1 MNVIK
6 VKKTYG
12 KQKTVPTTIV
22 LPRKSINNNDTL
34 EDSYWNKDDT
44 FDRLLFENKL
54 ASCTICSINY

>member
-12 KQKTVPTTIV
+12 KQKTAPTTIV
-22 LPRKSINNNDTL
+22 LPRKSMNNDTL

-44 FDRLLFENKL
+44 FDRLLFENK
-54 ASCTICSINY
+54 